1 MPLITDSEMEDFDAA
16 ILQAGFEVD
25 DISVVD
31 LEDEP
36 RAIGVAVWAGTVTVT
51 YKPTGIS
58 RTYEVSTWS
67 ANFEDDLKSN
77 VFQTREPSLH

>member
-1 MPLITDSEMEDFDAA
+1 MSLIHDSEREVFVQYIVAA
-16 ILQAGFEVD
+16 NLN
-25 DISVVD
+25 VVD
-31 LEDEP
+31 FELTEQEDKP
-36 RAIGVAVWAGTVTVT
+36 RTIGVAVWTGTVTVT

-77 VFQTREPSLH
+77 VFQTQ

>member
-1 MPLITDSEMEDFDAA
+1 MSLIHDSEREYFVRCIVAA
-16 ILQAGFEVD
+16 NLSVD
-25 DISVVD
+25 DFE
-31 LEDEP
+31 LTEQEDKP
-36 RAIGVAVWAGTVTVT
+36 RTLGVAVWAGTVTVT

-77 VFQTREPSLH
+77 VFQTQ